1 MKKFTCI
8 LYFLLFITGFLYAE
22 NGNSKKYNRIIS
34 LSMAGDEILFDM
46 VDKDRIL
53 AFRGKSAN
61 NEMVSILGEKIKF
74 HQKVEDN
81 IETIISME
89 PDLVIIADWLKQEML
104 YQLQDAGIHIYIYKN
119 PFNYEQQQRL
129 IRELASLLE
138 EEKRG
143 EEIIRNMD
151 NRLEILQKKIQ
162 KTGKEPPR
170 VLEYSHYEGT
180 NGKGSMFDDMLQ
192 KIYVINVAREAGIG
206 RFSKISKEMVI
217 EMDPDIILVP
227 IWNKFEQ
234 GENQKFYQFLKKD
247 KSYGDLKAVK
257 NKKIYPIPGKYIYLY
272 SHYIIEAMEEIAKV
286 IYSLDS

>member
-1 MKKFTCI
+1 MKN
-8 LYFLLFITGFLYAE
+8 LLVSYISCYLSQVFICGKWKLQ
-22 NGNSKKYNRIIS
+22 KYNRIIS

-138 EEKRG
+138 EEKEG
-143 EEIIRNMD
+143 
-151 NRLEILQKKIQ
+151 KKLFGIWI
-162 KTGKEPPR
+162 TG
-170 VLEYSHYEGT
+170 
-180 NGKGSMFDDMLQ
+180 
-192 KIYVINVAREAGIG
+192 
-206 RFSKISKEMVI
+206 
-217 EMDPDIILVP
+217 
-227 IWNKFEQ
+227 
-234 GENQKFYQFLKKD
+234 
-247 KSYGDLKAVK
+247 
-257 NKKIYPIPGKYIYLY
+257 
-272 SHYIIEAMEEIAKV
+272 
-286 IYSLDS
+286 